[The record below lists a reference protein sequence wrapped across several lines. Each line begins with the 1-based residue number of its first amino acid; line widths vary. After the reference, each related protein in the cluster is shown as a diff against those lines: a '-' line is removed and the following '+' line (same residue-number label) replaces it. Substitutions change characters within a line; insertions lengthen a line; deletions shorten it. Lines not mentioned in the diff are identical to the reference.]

1 MDIAPKG
8 RLSMSENI
16 LTRLSFDLAG
26 FFDKIEHHW
35 ESHATVRRLGN
46 ALVFV
51 FLLELLLIE
60 GKRQGWLPEFLSP
73 YIKST
78 NHFYA
83 VNFAFTLLLVFEV
96 VELVFSMAHSV
107 AGSVGK
113 QFEILSLILLRSSF
127 KEFTH
132 FNQPIDWAEVGEPMR
147 HILVDATGALIIF
160 LALGVYYRLLK
171 HQKITK
177 SEEEQVKFVAAK
189 KILALTML
197 LVYGVIGLVVAWNW
211 ITTVHASPPFFQTF
225 YTILIFADF
234 LMVFISL
241 RYSGC
246 YHVLFR
252 NSGFALSTVVIRV
265 ALTAPPYFSA
275 GLGICAMIFVLGITW
290 AYNRYV
296 PVAAT
301 SC

>member
-1 MDIAPKG
+1 
-8 RLSMSENI
+8 MSESI
-16 LTRLSFDLAG
+16 LTRFSLGLAG
-26 FFDKIEHHW
+26 FFDKLEDHW
-35 ESHATVRRLGN
+35 SSSATVRRLGN
-46 ALVFV
+46 TLVLV

-60 GKRQGWLPEFLSP
+60 AKRQGWLPDFLYP
-73 YIKST
+73 YVKST
-78 NHFYA
+78 NYFYA

-107 AGSVGK
+107 ARSVGK

-127 KEFTH
+127 KEFTY
-132 FNQPIDWAEVGEPMR
+132 FNQPIDWQEVGEPMR
-147 HILVDATGALIIF
+147 HILSDASGALIIF

-171 HQKITK
+171 HQKIT
-177 SEEEQVKFVAAK
+177 SSQEEQVRFVVAK
-189 KILALTML
+189 KVLALAML
-197 LVYGVIGLVVAWNW
+197 LVYTLIGGMVMGAWLK
-211 ITTVHASPPFFQTF
+211 TGTASPPFFQTF

-234 LMVFISL
+234 LLIFISL

-265 ALTAPPYFSA
+265 ALTAPPYYSA
-275 GLGICAMIFVLGITW
+275 GLGICAMVFVLGITW
-290 AYNRYV
+290 AYNRFV
-296 PVAAT
+296 PVAEA

>member
-1 MDIAPKG
+1 
-8 RLSMSENI
+8 MSENT
-16 LTRLSFDLAG
+16 LSRLSLNLAN
-26 FFDKIEHHW
+26 FFDKLEDHW
-35 ESHATVRRLGN
+35 TSNATVRRLGN

-51 FLLELLLIE
+51 FILELLLIE
-60 GKRQGWLPEFLSP
+60 GKRQGWLPDFLGP

-78 NHFYA
+78 NYFYA

-107 AGSVGK
+107 AASVGK
-113 QFEILSLILLRSSF
+113 QFEILSLILLRASF

-132 FNQPIDWAEVGEPMR
+132 FNQPINWTEVGDPMR
-147 HILVDATGALIIF
+147 HILSDALGALLIF
-160 LALGVYYRLLK
+160 FALGIYYRMLK

-177 SEEEQVKFVAAK
+177 SEEEQVKFVVAK
-189 KILALTML
+189 KMLALTML
-197 LVYGVIGLVVAWNW
+197 LVYTTIGAVVVWQWLRTA
-211 ITTVHASPPFFQTF
+211 HATPPFFQTF
-225 YTILIFADF
+225 YTVLIFADF
-234 LMVFISL
+234 LLVFISL

-265 ALTAPPYFSA
+265 ALTAPPYYSV
-275 GLGICAMIFVLGITW
+275 GLGLCAVLFVLGITW
-290 AYNRYV
+290 AYNRFV
-296 PVAAT
+296 PVAST

>member
-1 MDIAPKG
+1 MTESIT
-8 RLSMSENI
+8 
-16 LTRLSFDLAG
+16 TRLSLSLGNLFDTL
-26 FFDKIEHHW
+26 EHRW
-35 ESHATVRRLGN
+35 TSRATVKRLGN
-46 ALVFV
+46 TLVFV

-60 GKRQGWLPEFLSP
+60 ARRQGWLPDFLIP
-73 YIKST
+73 YVKST
-78 NHFYA
+78 NYFYA

-127 KEFTH
+127 KGFTH
-132 FNQPIDWAEVGEPMR
+132 FNQPIDWQEVGEPMR
-147 HILVDATGALIIF
+147 HILAEASGALIIF

-171 HQKITK
+171 HQKITQ
-177 SEEEQVKFVAAK
+177 SDEEQVKFVAAK
-189 KILALTML
+189 KILALAML
-197 LVYGVIGLVVAWNW
+197 LIYGVIAVVVSWNW
-211 ITTVHASPPFFQTF
+211 LTTASATPLFFQTF
-225 YTILIFADF
+225 YTVLIFADF
-234 LMVFISL
+234 LLVFISL

-246 YHVLFR
+246 YHVLLR

-265 ALTAPPYFSA
+265 ALTAPPYFSV
-275 GLGICAMIFVLGITW
+275 GLGICAVVFVLGITW

-296 PVAAT
+296 PVAPD

>member
-1 MDIAPKG
+1 MPN
-8 RLSMSENI
+8 SI
-16 LTRLSFDLAG
+16 LTRLSLNLADL
-26 FFDKIEHHW
+26 FDKLEHRW
-35 ESHATVRRLGN
+35 TSHATIRRLGN
-46 ALVFV
+46 SLVFV

-60 GKRQGWLPEFLSP
+60 GKRQGWLPDFLNP
-73 YIKST
+73 YVKST
-78 NHFYA
+78 NYFYA
-83 VNFAFTLLLVFEV
+83 VNFAFTMLLVFEV

-113 QFEILSLILLRSSF
+113 QFEILSLILLRASF

-132 FNQPIDWAEVGEPMR
+132 FNQPIDWQEVGEPMR
-147 HILVDATGALIIF
+147 HILADASGALIIF

-177 SEEEQVKFVAAK
+177 SEDEQIKFVAAK
-189 KILALTML
+189 KILALAML
-197 LVYGVIGLVVAWNW
+197 LVYAVIGAVVAWQW
-211 ITTVHASPPFFQTF
+211 LTTANATPPFFQTF

-234 LMVFISL
+234 LLVFISL

-265 ALTAPPYFSA
+265 ALTAPPYFSV
-275 GLGICAMIFVLGITW
+275 GLGICAVIFVLGITW
-290 AYNRYV
+290 AYNRFV
-296 PVAAT
+296 PVAPV

>member
-1 MDIAPKG
+1 
-8 RLSMSENI
+8 MSENI
-16 LTRLSFDLAG
+16 LTRFSFSLAD
-26 FFDKIEHHW
+26 FFDKLEDHW
-35 ESHATVRRLGN
+35 SSNATVRRLGN
-46 ALVFV
+46 LLVFV
-51 FLLELLLIE
+51 FLFELLLIE
-60 GKRQGWLPEFLSP
+60 GKRQGWLPDILDP
-73 YIKST
+73 YVKST

-113 QFEILSLILLRSSF
+113 QFEILSLILLRASF

-132 FNQPIDWAEVGEPMR
+132 FNQPINWDEVGEPMR
-147 HILVDATGALIIF
+147 HILSDALGALIIF
-160 LALGVYYRLLK
+160 LALGVYYRMLK

-177 SEEEQVKFVAAK
+177 SEDEQIKFVAAK

-197 LVYGVIGLVVAWNW
+197 LVYTTIGAVVIWQWL
-211 ITTVHASPPFFQTF
+211 TTATATPPFFQTF
-225 YTILIFADF
+225 YTVLIFADF
-234 LMVFISL
+234 LLVFISL

-246 YHVLFR
+246 YHVLIR

-265 ALTAPPYFSA
+265 ALTAPAYYSV
-275 GLGICAMIFVLGITW
+275 GLGICAVIFVLGITY
-290 AYNRYV
+290 AYNRFL
-296 PVAAT
+296 PVAAP